1 MKVRSYPG
9 RAVLEDPE
17 LLLDPDA
24 TRGRAMEL
32 LYEASWRE
40 CGVNWASNARSK
52 PPSREDEY
60 RQPYA
65 EVISQ
70 LEGVLE
76 GSRSSAR
83 EDSESRRSSSTGTTD
98 SESSELNQTGNSQG
112 GFLIPRPR
120 LIVPVHTYAR
130 RRRTGAPPPARRRQ
144 IREGIFMKPL
154 KILSKTNQHNRDS
167 IPKRKFTGAKDKGET
182 NMVASGAPVERK
194 SSIGNLLVKEERSVE
209 TCGRLNSGRFGFKVA
224 SLLDWTAVLRD
235 SPWLKSFYTAI
246 RSRHFTRGKSKPPL
260 LTIDP
265 NYFHATR

>member
-1 MKVRSYPG
+1 MKIRSYPG

-40 CGVNWASNARSK
+40 CGVNWTNNARSK
-52 PPSREDEY
+52 APAREQNDQY

-76 GSRSSAR
+76 GSRVSSAAR
-83 EDSESRRSSSTGTTD
+83 EDSESRRSSSSATTD
-98 SESSELNQTGNSQG
+98 SETSEVNQSGNNQG

-144 IREGIFMKPL
+144 REG
-154 KILSKTNQHNRDS
+154 
-167 IPKRKFTGAKDKGET
+167 E
-182 NMVASGAPVERK
+182 
-194 SSIGNLLVKEERSVE
+194 
-209 TCGRLNSGRFGFKVA
+209 C
-224 SLLDWTAVLRD
+224 
-235 SPWLKSFYTAI
+235 
-246 RSRHFTRGKSKPPL
+246 
-260 LTIDP
+260 
-265 NYFHATR
+265 

>member
-24 TRGRAMEL
+24 TRGRAMDL

-40 CGVNWASNARSK
+40 CGVNWTSNGRGK
-52 PPSREDEY
+52 PPSREDDY

-76 GSRSSAR
+76 GDRVGSSAR
-83 EDSESRRSSSTGTTD
+83 DDAESRRSSSTGTTD
-98 SESSELNQTGNSQG
+98 SESSELNQTTGSNQG

-130 RRRTGAPPPARRRQ
+130 RRRTGAPAPARRRHV
-144 IREGIFMKPL
+144 REGILNATVSFFQ
-154 KILSKTNQHNRDS
+154 S
-167 IPKRKFTGAKDKGET
+167 F
-182 NMVASGAPVERK
+182 
-194 SSIGNLLVKEERSVE
+194 KELR
-209 TCGRLNSGRFGFKVA
+209 
-224 SLLDWTAVLRD
+224 VL
-235 SPWLKSFYTAI
+235 A
-246 RSRHFTRGKSKPPL
+246 
-260 LTIDP
+260 
-265 NYFHATR
+265 

>member
-76 GSRSSAR
+76 GSRSSAK
-83 EDSESRRSSSTGTTD
+83 EDTESRRSSSTGTTD
-98 SESSELNQTGNSQG
+98 SESSELNQTANGQG

-144 IREGIFMKPL
+144 IREGIPDDFLTSLETRFGPVRFVVMERGRGRS
-154 KILSKTNQHNRDS
+154 LSGLD
-167 IPKRKFTGAKDKGET
+167 FD
-182 NMVASGAPVERK
+182 K
-194 SSIGNLLVKEERSVE
+194 SSPGLVLVLVLLLLLIPISRGVE
-209 TCGRLNSGRFGFKVA
+209 LSCGITKL
-224 SLLDWTAVLRD
+224 
-235 SPWLKSFYTAI
+235 
-246 RSRHFTRGKSKPPL
+246 
-260 LTIDP
+260 
-265 NYFHATR
+265 